1 MSCGIY
7 KMTNNINNKIYI
19 GLSVCIE
26 TRMYNHFWSAKHT
39 TSNEYDSYLCRAIR
53 KYGEEAFS
61 YEIIEECAVSELAE
75 KERYWI
81 AFYNST
87 NQEIGYNISS
97 GGDGNSNWSDEDTE
111 YLINHYALGLTALQ
125 ISVILN
131 RSESS
136 IENRIHYLGLKS
148 PKYWSENELLQLEE
162 LVEQNK
168 TPIEISRILD
178 RTVSSVVHQMKR
190 KDLKRKHYWTKEEEL
205 LLIDFIEKGYKPQ
218 KISEL
223 LGRSTASISTKRWR
237 IEKEYGLNERN
248 G

>member
-7 KMTNNINNKIYI
+7 KMINKINNKVYI

-53 KYGEEAFS
+53 KYGEENFS
-61 YEIIEECAVSELAE
+61 YEILEECKTSELADR
-75 KERYWI
+75 ERYWI
-81 AFYNST
+81 SFYNST
-87 NQEIGYNISS
+87 DHNTGYNVSS
-97 GGDGNSNWSDEDTE
+97 GGDGNSNWSNQDNERLVN
-111 YLINHYALGLTALQ
+111 YYALGLTALE
-125 ISVILN
+125 ISVLLG

-136 IENRIHYLGLKS
+136 IQNRIYYLGLRS
-148 PKYWSENELLQLEE
+148 PKYWSDDELLQLEE

-168 TPIEISRILD
+168 TPIEISKILD
-178 RTVSSVVHQMKR
+178 RTVSSIAHQMKR
-190 KDLKRKHYWTKEEEL
+190 KNLKRKHYWTKEEEL
-205 LLIDFIEKGYKPQ
+205 LLLDFIKKGYKLQ

-223 LGRSTASISTKRWR
+223 LGRSAASVSTKRWR
-237 IEKEYGLNERN
+237 MEKEYGLNERN